1 MSGSV
6 VKRALAFG
14 LTTAL
19 LVSSAATLPAR
30 AENAMGYRLLSEQ
43 EAATLPHNHG
53 ALGLDVSR
61 AQQIVAAAT
70 NSAVSRIT
78 KSSRSEGDL
87 PTACP

>member
-43 EAATLPHNHG
+43 EAATLP
-53 ALGLDVSR
+53 AR
-61 AQQIVAAAT
+61 VA
-70 NSAVSRIT
+70 SANQ
-78 KSSRSEGDL
+78 
-87 PTACP
+87 TAKNQ